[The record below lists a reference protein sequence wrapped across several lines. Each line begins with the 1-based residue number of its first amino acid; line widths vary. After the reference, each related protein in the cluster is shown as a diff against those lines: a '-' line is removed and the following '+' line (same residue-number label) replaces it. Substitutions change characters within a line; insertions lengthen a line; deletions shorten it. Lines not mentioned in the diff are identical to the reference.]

1 MTVVGHFPPKP
12 PPLLRDVRD
21 DGRRRDDGEEGREE
35 TLPFFSFPNR
45 SSSLSASRETTVRL
59 LLELRRHVRN
69 DIDSNKSE
77 YLKRAKTIGGRII
90 IMRRSASTPMS
101 LVQVGDARGKNGE
114 RANGRRVV
122 NAAVVLGKRGGH
134 RASKSAMTFP
144 RRTKSGGVLGNT
156 HRRHHHRTTTTTR
169 GAMKA
174 RTSEGEGRAMREN
187 DTKHAMTREHVDRRY
202 APSATTRHGIRK
214 RRRLSL
220 SATASNRRE
229 TANAS
234 GLAAGGFAAVKP
246 LLSRLIPMS
255 AMFYCMAFAN
265 SILDALKDTLVVTA
279 FGGAEQIPYL
289 TVYAV
294 LPMSLLFVSMFTK
307 LSEKWGREKL
317 FYAAIGTFISF
328 FIMFTIVLYPM
339 RSVLHPVDFSVQLL
353 KWLPNGLRGGIAV
366 FTNWTYSLFY
376 VFSELWGDVVLSLL
390 FWGLAN
396 ETTSLHDAA
405 IIYPLLGIGAN
416 VAQASS
422 GFMMK
427 WVTGSGNF
435 ITWDAKLRFLMS
447 VVLTCG
453 GCATLIHAYICDR
466 QRRRLLKVQKKKK
479 DTTAMDEEEQ
489 KVYDVYLDDADVDEA
504 SEEDDSITEVAQI
517 EILPI
522 EDLQKSK
529 DEDSMDESEFIQ
541 RELSQRL
548 GMTENAPPT
557 RAQMAKRNR
566 SKKKRGLLDALKFV
580 ANSPEL
586 SCLAV
591 MAISQGISTI
601 LFQVA
606 WKTQLR
612 ILHPNPTAYA
622 QFMGNVQ
629 MYSGFVT
636 GIFMI
641 SAPFLFRNIGWKGTL
656 SITPKCV
663 IVLGWFFFGT
673 SIYASKLGLLTPTSI
688 WLPLLVVGGAAIYI
702 VERAAKFS
710 LFKPAEEMVYI
721 ALDDEAKSKGK
732 AAVDVLG
739 SQFGKTGGSFLQQ
752 GLLFWFGS
760 IIAALPVMVFLH
772 STIALVWL
780 AAVFTLAA
788 RREKQLD
795 AEVKAD

>member
-1 MTVVGHFPPKP
+1 MVFSSRICSSVKATLSPGNENE
-12 PPLLRDVRD
+12 RAI
-21 DGRRRDDGEEGREE
+21 RRRRRRRSSISSSSSFTSLTKKRRNFCCAFVTSKKRNIGGV
-35 TLPFFSFPNR
+35 FFPNA
-45 SSSLSASRETTVRL
+45 SSSSSSSSSSGKE
-59 LLELRRHVRN
+59 RR
-69 DIDSNKSE
+69 K
-77 YLKRAKTIGGRII
+77 
-90 IMRRSASTPMS
+90 
-101 LVQVGDARGKNGE
+101 
-114 RANGRRVV
+114 
-122 NAAVVLGKRGGH
+122 
-134 RASKSAMTFP
+134 
-144 RRTKSGGVLGNT
+144 
-156 HRRHHHRTTTTTR
+156 TTTTLASNATKDLTTTR
-169 GAMKA
+169 MGKERSM
-174 RTSEGEGRAMREN
+174 TSRA
-187 DTKHAMTREHVDRRY
+187 RRY
-202 APSATTRHGIRK
+202 QINT
-214 RRRLSL
+214 RRLSTTTS
-220 SATASNRRE
+220 SATASNRGGE

-234 GLAAGGFAAVKP
+234 GLAVGGFAAVKP
-246 LLSRLIPMS
+246 LLSRLLPMS

-294 LPMSLLFVSMFTK
+294 LPMSLLFVSLFTK
-307 LSEKWGREKL
+307 LSQRWGREKL

-328 FIMFTIVLYPM
+328 FVLFTIVLYPM
-339 RSVLHPVDFSVQLL
+339 RSVLHPVDLSVQLL
-353 KWLPNGLRGGIAV
+353 KWLPSGLRGGIAV

-435 ITWDAKLRFLMS
+435 ISWDAKLRFLMT

-453 GCATLIHAYICDR
+453 GCATLIHAYICDK
-466 QRRRLLKVQKKKK
+466 QRRRLLKVEKKNNKITTEKNEEKK
-479 DTTAMDEEEQ
+479 
-489 KVYDVYLDDADVDEA
+489 KVYDVYLDDADIDEA
-504 SEEDDSITEVAQI
+504 SEEDDSNTEMARI

-522 EDLQKSK
+522 EDIQKSK
-529 DEDSMDESEFIQ
+529 DEDSMDESELVQ
-541 RELSQRL
+541 RELSQRV
-548 GMTENAPPT
+548 GMTESAPPT
-557 RAQMAKRNR
+557 KSQMAKRNR
-566 SKKKRGLLDALKFV
+566 SKSKRGLFDALKFV

-612 ILHPNPTAYA
+612 ILHPDPTAYA

-663 IVLGWFFFGT
+663 IILGWFFFGT
-673 SIYASKLGLLTPTSI
+673 SIYASRVGLLSQTSY
-688 WLPLLVVGGAAIYI
+688 WLPILVVGGAAIYI

-739 SQFGKTGGSFLQQ
+739 SQFGKTGGSFMQQ

-760 IIAALPVMVFLH
+760 IIAALPVMVFFH

-780 AAVFTLAA
+780 AAVYTLAG
-788 RREKQLD
+788 RREAQLD
-795 AEVKAD
+795 AEVKGD

>member
-1 MTVVGHFPPKP
+1 MSTVLASSSTGAAAAS
-12 PPLLRDVRD
+12 PLLRAKKNESVVASRDVVLATVARKA
-21 DGRRRDDGEEGREE
+21 
-35 TLPFFSFPNR
+35 SSS
-45 SSSLSASRETTVRL
+45 SSSLSTSFVVVSPLSSTL
-59 LLELRRHVRN
+59 KSGRN
-69 DIDSNKSE
+69 
-77 YLKRAKTIGGRII
+77 IGGVPRQRRRGRAVATAALTRKEGEDEKDNSRGGAGNDEISW
-90 IMRRSASTPMS
+90 MRKDAFT
-101 LVQVGDARGKNGE
+101 VQS
-114 RANGRRVV
+114 RAMVPRRRRDQ
-122 NAAVVLGKRGGH
+122 GKRH
-134 RASKSAMTFP
+134 A
-144 RRTKSGGVLGNT
+144 RRIS
-156 HRRHHHRTTTTTR
+156 
-169 GAMKA
+169 
-174 RTSEGEGRAMREN
+174 S
-187 DTKHAMTREHVDRRY
+187 
-202 APSATTRHGIRK
+202 SAT
-214 RRRLSL
+214 
-220 SATASNRRE
+220 RE

-234 GLAAGGFAAVKP
+234 GLAVGGFAAVKP
-246 LLSRLIPMS
+246 LLSRLLPMS

-294 LPMSLLFVSMFTK
+294 LPMSLLFVSLFTK

-328 FIMFTIVLYPM
+328 FVLFTIVLYPM
-339 RSVLHPVDFSVQLL
+339 RSVLHPVDLSVQLL
-353 KWLPNGLRGGIAV
+353 KWLPSGLRGGIAV

-422 GFMMK
+422 GIMMK

-435 ITWDAKLRFLMS
+435 ITWDAKLRFLMTI
-447 VVLTCG
+447 VLTCG
-453 GCATLIHAYICDR
+453 GFATLIHAYICDK
-466 QRRRLLKVQKKKK
+466 QRRRLLKVEKKKK
-479 DTTAMDEEEQ
+479 EEPEKNEEGK
-489 KVYDVYLDDADVDEA
+489 KVYDVYLDDADIDEA
-504 SEEDDSITEVAQI
+504 NEEDESNMEVAEI
-517 EILPI
+517 VILPI

-529 DEDSMDESEFIQ
+529 DEDSMDESEFVQ
-541 RELSQRL
+541 RELSQRV
-548 GMTENAPPT
+548 GMTENPPPT
-557 RAQMAKRNR
+557 KAQMAKRNR
-566 SKKKRGLLDALKFV
+566 TKKKRGLFDALKFV

-663 IVLGWFFFGT
+663 IILGWFFFGT
-673 SIYASKLGLLTPTSI
+673 SIYASRLGMLNQTSF
-688 WLPLLVVGGAAIYI
+688 WLPILVVGGAAIYI

-739 SQFGKTGGSFLQQ
+739 SQFGKTGGSFMQQ

-788 RREKQLD
+788 RREQQLD
-795 AEVKAD
+795 AEVKASD

>member
-1 MTVVGHFPPKP
+1 MVFSSRISSSAKATLSPGNENE
-12 PPLLRDVRD
+12 RAI
-21 DGRRRDDGEEGREE
+21 RRRRRRRRSSISSSSE
-35 TLPFFSFPNR
+35 
-45 SSSLSASRETTVRL
+45 SSSLTKK
-59 LLELRRHVRN
+59 RRNFCCAFVTSKKRN
-69 DIDSNKSE
+69 
-77 YLKRAKTIGGRII
+77 IGGVFFPNTSSSSSSSSSGKE
-90 IMRRSASTPMS
+90 RRKTTTLASNATKDLTTTRMGKERS
-101 LVQVGDARGKNGE
+101 MTSRARRYEINK
-114 RANGRRVV
+114 RR
-122 NAAVVLGKRGGH
+122 L
-134 RASKSAMTFP
+134 S
-144 RRTKSGGVLGNT
+144 
-156 HRRHHHRTTTTTR
+156 TTTT
-169 GAMKA
+169 
-174 RTSEGEGRAMREN
+174 S
-187 DTKHAMTREHVDRRY
+187 
-202 APSATTRHGIRK
+202 
-214 RRRLSL
+214 
-220 SATASNRRE
+220 SATASNRGGE

-234 GLAAGGFAAVKP
+234 GLAVGGFAAVKP
-246 LLSRLIPMS
+246 LLSRLLPMS

-294 LPMSLLFVSMFTK
+294 LPMSLLFVSLFTK
-307 LSEKWGREKL
+307 LSQRWGREKL

-328 FIMFTIVLYPM
+328 FVLFTIVLYPM
-339 RSVLHPVDFSVQLL
+339 RSVLHPVDLSVQLL
-353 KWLPNGLRGGIAV
+353 KWLPSGLRGGIAV

-435 ITWDAKLRFLMS
+435 ISWDAKLRFLMT

-453 GCATLIHAYICDR
+453 GCATLIHAYICDK
-466 QRRRLLKVQKKKK
+466 QRRRLLKVEKKNNKITPEKNEEKK
-479 DTTAMDEEEQ
+479 
-489 KVYDVYLDDADVDEA
+489 KVYDVYLDDADIDEA
-504 SEEDDSITEVAQI
+504 SEEDDSNTEVARI

-522 EDLQKSK
+522 EDIQKSK
-529 DEDSMDESEFIQ
+529 DEDSMDESELVQ
-541 RELSQRL
+541 RELSQRV
-548 GMTENAPPT
+548 GMTESAPPT
-557 RAQMAKRNR
+557 KSQMAKRNR
-566 SKKKRGLLDALKFV
+566 SKSKRGLFDALKFV

-612 ILHPNPTAYA
+612 ILHPDPTAYA

-663 IVLGWFFFGT
+663 IILGWFFFGT
-673 SIYASKLGLLTPTSI
+673 SIYASRVGLLSQTSY
-688 WLPLLVVGGAAIYI
+688 WLPILVVGGAAIYI

-739 SQFGKTGGSFLQQ
+739 SQFGKTGGSFMQQ

-760 IIAALPVMVFLH
+760 IIAALPVMVFFH

-780 AAVFTLAA
+780 AAVYTLAG
-788 RREKQLD
+788 RREAQLD
-795 AEVKAD
+795 AEVKGD

>member
-1 MTVVGHFPPKP
+1 MM
-12 PPLLRDVRD
+12 R
-21 DGRRRDDGEEGREE
+21 
-35 TLPFFSFPNR
+35 
-45 SSSLSASRETTVRL
+45 SASRAPTL
-59 LLELRRHVRN
+59 
-69 DIDSNKSE
+69 
-77 YLKRAKTIGGRII
+77 
-90 IMRRSASTPMS
+90 S
-101 LVQVGDARGKNGE
+101 LVHQVGDARSCANNGAG
-114 RANGRRVV
+114 ANGRRVV
-122 NAAVVLGKRGGH
+122 NAAVVVLGKRGGH
-134 RASKSAMTFP
+134 RGGGRRASKSAMTFP
-144 RRTKSGGVLGNT
+144 RRTKSGGVLGNA
-156 HRRHHHRTTTTTR
+156 HRHRHHQTTTR

-174 RTSEGEGRAMREN
+174 RTSEGEGRAMRED
-187 DTKHAMTREHVDRRY
+187 DTKHAMTREQVDRRY

-294 LPMSLLFVSMFTK
+294 LPMSLLFVSLFTK

-328 FIMFTIVLYPM
+328 FITFTIVLYPM

-479 DTTAMDEEEQ
+479 KKKDTTAMDEEEK

-529 DEDSMDESEFIQ
+529 DEDSMDKSEFVQ
-541 RELSQRL
+541 RELSQRV

-673 SIYASKLGLLTPTSI
+673 SIYASRLGLLTPTSI

>member
-1 MTVVGHFPPKP
+1 
-12 PPLLRDVRD
+12 
-21 DGRRRDDGEEGREE
+21 
-35 TLPFFSFPNR
+35 
-45 SSSLSASRETTVRL
+45 
-59 LLELRRHVRN
+59 
-69 DIDSNKSE
+69 
-77 YLKRAKTIGGRII
+77 
-90 IMRRSASTPMS
+90 
-101 LVQVGDARGKNGE
+101 
-114 RANGRRVV
+114 
-122 NAAVVLGKRGGH
+122 
-134 RASKSAMTFP
+134 
-144 RRTKSGGVLGNT
+144 
-156 HRRHHHRTTTTTR
+156 
-169 GAMKA
+169 
-174 RTSEGEGRAMREN
+174 
-187 DTKHAMTREHVDRRY
+187 
-202 APSATTRHGIRK
+202 
-214 RRRLSL
+214 
-220 SATASNRRE
+220 
-229 TANAS
+229 
-234 GLAAGGFAAVKP
+234 
-246 LLSRLIPMS
+246 
-255 AMFYCMAFAN
+255 MAFAN

-294 LPMSLLFVSMFTK
+294 LPMSLLFVSLFTK

-328 FIMFTIVLYPM
+328 FVLFTIVLYPM
-339 RSVLHPVDFSVQLL
+339 RSVLHPVDLSVQLL
-353 KWLPNGLRGGIAV
+353 KWLPSGLRGGIAV

-422 GFMMK
+422 GIMMK

-435 ITWDAKLRFLMS
+435 ITWDAKLRFLMTI
-447 VVLTCG
+447 VLTCG
-453 GCATLIHAYICDR
+453 GFATLIHAYICDK
-466 QRRRLLKVQKKKK
+466 QRRRLLKVEKKKK
-479 DTTAMDEEEQ
+479 EVPEKKEEGK
-489 KVYDVYLDDADVDEA
+489 KVYDVYLDDADIDEA
-504 SEEDDSITEVAQI
+504 NEEDESNTEVAEI
-517 EILPI
+517 VILPI

-529 DEDSMDESEFIQ
+529 DEDSMDESEFVQ
-541 RELSQRL
+541 RELSQRV
-548 GMTENAPPT
+548 GMTENPPPT
-557 RAQMAKRNR
+557 KAQMAKRNR
-566 SKKKRGLLDALKFV
+566 TKKKRGLFDALKFV
-580 ANSPEL
+580 AYSPEL

-673 SIYASKLGLLTPTSI
+673 SIYASRLGMLNQGSF
-688 WLPLLVVGGAAIYI
+688 WLPILVVGGAAIYI

-739 SQFGKTGGSFLQQ
+739 SQFGKTGGSFMQQ
-752 GLLFWFGS
+752 GLLFWFGG

-788 RREKQLD
+788 RREQQLD
-795 AEVKAD
+795 AEVKASD

>member
-1 MTVVGHFPPKP
+1 MSSMVFSSRISSSAKATLSPGNENE
-12 PPLLRDVRD
+12 RAI
-21 DGRRRDDGEEGREE
+21 RRRRRRRSSISSSSE
-35 TLPFFSFPNR
+35 
-45 SSSLSASRETTVRL
+45 SSSLTKK
-59 LLELRRHVRN
+59 RRNFCCAFVTSKKRN
-69 DIDSNKSE
+69 
-77 YLKRAKTIGGRII
+77 IGGVFFPNTSSSSTSSSSSGKE
-90 IMRRSASTPMS
+90 RRKTTTLASNATKDLTTTRMGKERS
-101 LVQVGDARGKNGE
+101 MTSRARRYQINK
-114 RANGRRVV
+114 RR
-122 NAAVVLGKRGGH
+122 L
-134 RASKSAMTFP
+134 S
-144 RRTKSGGVLGNT
+144 
-156 HRRHHHRTTTTTR
+156 TTTT
-169 GAMKA
+169 
-174 RTSEGEGRAMREN
+174 S
-187 DTKHAMTREHVDRRY
+187 
-202 APSATTRHGIRK
+202 
-214 RRRLSL
+214 
-220 SATASNRRE
+220 SATASNRGGE

-234 GLAAGGFAAVKP
+234 GLAVGGFAAVKP
-246 LLSRLIPMS
+246 LLSRLLPMS

-294 LPMSLLFVSMFTK
+294 LPMSLLFVSLFTK
-307 LSEKWGREKL
+307 LSQRWGREKL

-328 FIMFTIVLYPM
+328 FVLFTIVLYPM
-339 RSVLHPVDFSVQLL
+339 RSVLHPVDLSVQLL
-353 KWLPNGLRGGIAV
+353 KWLPSGLRGGIAV

-435 ITWDAKLRFLMS
+435 ISWDAKLRFLMT

-453 GCATLIHAYICDR
+453 GCATLIHAYICDK
-466 QRRRLLKVQKKKK
+466 QRRRLLKVEKKNNKITPEKNEEKK
-479 DTTAMDEEEQ
+479 
-489 KVYDVYLDDADVDEA
+489 KVYDVYLDDADIDEA
-504 SEEDDSITEVAQI
+504 SEEDDSNTEVARI

-522 EDLQKSK
+522 EDIQKSK
-529 DEDSMDESEFIQ
+529 DEDSMDESELVQ
-541 RELSQRL
+541 RELSQRV
-548 GMTENAPPT
+548 GMTESAPPT
-557 RAQMAKRNR
+557 KSQMAKRNR
-566 SKKKRGLLDALKFV
+566 SKSKRGLFDALKFV

-612 ILHPNPTAYA
+612 ILHPDPTAYA

-641 SAPFLFRNIGWKGTL
+641 SAPFLFRNIGASLFSVG
-656 SITPKCV
+656 SSS
-663 IVLGWFFFGT
+663 GT
-673 SIYASKLGLLTPTSI
+673 SIYASRVGLLSQTSY
-688 WLPLLVVGGAAIYI
+688 WLPILVVGGAAIYI

-739 SQFGKTGGSFLQQ
+739 SQFGKTGGSFMQQ

-760 IIAALPVMVFLH
+760 IIAALPVMVFFH

-780 AAVFTLAA
+780 AAVYTLAG
-788 RREKQLD
+788 RREAQLD
-795 AEVKAD
+795 AEVKGD